1 MLTTDNNCNG
11 TRKRQWPAAVVFD
24 LDGTLVD
31 SVGDITSSINDLLA
45 VTRLL
50 PFSESLVRTFI
61 GDGIDALVERAF
73 TARGVAFS
81 SEELKAAVESF
92 ELIYGA
98 RLTDKTRA
106 YTGVISAI
114 SELRE
119 HGVGIGI
126 CTNKAE
132 DKAVGVV
139 EGLGLRKYVD
149 VIVGARRGRPSKP
162 SPVPLFDTLEYLGA
176 AAADSIM
183 VGDSVVDVQC
193 ARAAGVAMI
202 GVSFGYSQTSMHKL
216 GPDIVID
223 DYTEFTAACAA
234 LWAGVP

>member
-1 MLTTDNNCNG
+1 MLIADHKRDAG
-11 TRKRQWPAAVVFD
+11 RKGQWPAAVVFD

-45 VTRLL
+45 ATRLS
-50 PFSESLVRTFI
+50 PFSENLVRTFI

-73 TARGVAFS
+73 NARGVVFS
-81 SEELKAAVESF
+81 SEELRAAVESY
-92 ELIYGA
+92 ELIYGT
-98 RLTDKTRA
+98 RLTDTTRA
-106 YTGVISAI
+106 YAGVVSAI

-162 SPVPLFDTLEYLGA
+162 SPIPLFDTLEYLGV

-193 ARAAGVAMI
+193 ARAAGVAVI
-202 GVSFGYSQTSMHKL
+202 GVSFGYSQTSMREL
-216 GPDIVID
+216 GPDVIID
-223 DYTEFTAACAA
+223 DYTEFGAACAS
-234 LWAGVP
+234 LKAGVP